1 MGSVKGMK
9 VAILVTDGFE
19 QDELL
24 EPRKALDEAGAD
36 TKVVS
41 PKDETVRG
49 WKYTDWG
56 SEVKV
61 DHRLNEVK
69 PDQFDGLLLPGGV
82 MNPDKLRTDPS
93 VVEFV
98 KSFFAAGKPVA
109 AICHGPWT
117 IIEAGAARGRKMA
130 SWPSVKTDLRNAG
143 AEWVDGEAVIDGNLV
158 SARKPDDI
166 PAFNRAMIEVFG
178 QAQERGN
185 AKTAEELH
193 SQGRG
198 RAFPGDP
205 DPGHHAQH
213 LKLLLNDVAVRAR
226 DDVRKVS
233 DPKAQALFETTA
245 EALKGLAKAFDDYE
259 AKREEA
265 WKTARSR

>member
-24 EPRKALDEAGAD
+24 QPRKALDEAGAD

-41 PKDETVRG
+41 PNDGTVRG
-49 WKYTDWG
+49 WKHIDWG

-61 DHRLNEVK
+61 DERLNQVK
-69 PDQFDGLLLPGGV
+69 PEDFDALLLPGGV
-82 MNPDKLRTDPS
+82 MNPDKLRTEPK

-98 KSFFAAGKPVA
+98 KSFFASEKPVA

-117 IIEAGAARGRKMA
+117 IIEAGAARGRKIA

-143 AEWVDGEAVIDGNLV
+143 AEWVDKEAVIDGNLV

-166 PAFNRAMIEVFG
+166 PAFNRAMIELFG
-178 QAQERGN
+178 QMQDKNKE
-185 AKTAEELH
+185 KTAEEAADENRVKAI
-193 SQGRG
+193 SS
-198 RAFPGDP
+198 DP
-205 DPGHHAQH
+205 DPERRAQQ

-226 DDVRKVS
+226 DDIRKVS
-233 DPKAQALFETTA
+233 TQRRGPC
-245 EALKGLAKAFDDYE
+245 LKRPR
-259 AKREEA
+259 KR
-265 WKTARSR
+265 